1 MVAFPE
7 KAHRTGSR
15 MKAVVCRAY
24 GPPASLVVED
34 LPAPLPQP
42 GEIVVAARAA
52 GVNFP
57 DTLIVQGKYQFKPE
71 PPFSPGAEVAGVV
84 AATGAGV
91 TEFAVGD
98 RVAASMLWG
107 CHREAVAVPATAAHR
122 VPDGVDD
129 IVAAAVTLTYGTTY
143 HALKDRAQLRPGETL
158 LVLGAAGGVGL
169 AAIELGKLMGARVIA
184 AASSEEKLAVCR
196 RQGADATI
204 DYEREDLRAALKRI
218 AGERGVDVVCDP
230 VGGRYTEPAFRSM
243 AWAGRHLVIGFA
255 SGEIPRL
262 PLNLTLLKGAAVVG
276 VFWGQFARLDP
287 AANRANMDEVMAWIA
302 TGRLRPLVSRTYPLA
317 QAAAALDDMMNRRIH
332 GKVVLT
338 V

>member
-1 MVAFPE
+1 
-7 KAHRTGSR
+7 
-15 MKAVVCRAY
+15 MKAVICRAY

-34 LPAPLPQP
+34 LPTPLPQP
-42 GEIVVAARAA
+42 GEIVVAVKAA

-71 PPFSPGAEVAGVV
+71 PPFSPGAEIAGVV
-84 AATGAGV
+84 AATGDGV
-91 TEFAVGD
+91 TDFAVGD

-107 CHREAVAVPATAAHR
+107 CYRESVAVPATAAYR
-122 VPDGVDD
+122 VPEGVSDT
-129 IVAAAVTLTYGTTY
+129 IAAAVTLTYGTVY
-143 HALKDRAQLRPGETL
+143 HGLKDRAQLRAGETL

-169 AAIELGKLMGARVIA
+169 AAVELGRLMGARVIA
-184 AASSEEKLAVCR
+184 AASSEDKLATCR
-196 RQGADATI
+196 RYGADATI

-230 VGGRYTEPAFRSM
+230 VGGRYSEPAFRSI
-243 AWAGRHLVIGFA
+243 AWNGRHLVIGFA

-287 AANRANMDEVMAWIA
+287 AAHRANMDQVMAWIA
-302 TGRLRPLVSRTYPLA
+302 AGRLQPLVSKTYPLA
-317 QAAAALDDMMNRRIH
+317 QAAAALDDMMHRRVH

-338 V
+338 A